1 MQKFL
6 FDARLKVRGRKM
18 QDGDEAAMVVFVME
32 ESSVRKLIFS
42 TAVKTST
49 YCLISPEVE
58 A

>member
-1 MQKFL
+1 
-6 FDARLKVRGRKM
+6 M